1 MRLIEE
7 SEERINHA
15 LSRAQ
20 WRIWSRA
27 HSWETIL
34 LSILAVE
41 LILLRIFMPELLNP
55 AVLLGISINFMEA
68 GIITLPMVLVI
79 ISKNI
84 DVSVGSIIALVS
96 VIIALCI
103 QSGLREWQ
111 AMGLALV
118 AGSAAGFVNGV
129 LTTKFRIPSLVVT
142 LGTYSLY
149 RGIAYVILGDQTY
162 HQYSDS
168 FINIG
173 RGNLFSIV
181 PVPLVV
187 FAILAIAFAFTL
199 HKTTFGRKVYAIGN
213 NQKATLYSGIR
224 VDRIVTGLF
233 TLMGL
238 VTAIAS
244 IILTSRNAS
253 TRGNM
258 ALGMELDVI
267 TATVLGGAVISG
279 GKGTIAGAVISV
291 FVIGLLRNGLY
302 AQSVS
307 PEIMKIVTG
316 GLLIMSLLM
325 PRLVK
330 ARGKLSTP

>member
-1 MRLIEE
+1 MSIARKTGARNRE
-7 SEERINHA
+7 SAHGRW
-15 LSRAQ
+15 RAWQ
-20 WRIWSRA
+20 HA
-27 HSWETIL
+27 HSWELIL
-34 LSILAVE
+34 MGILVLE
-41 LILLRIFMPELLNP
+41 LVLLRIFTPQLLSP
-55 AVLLGISINFMEA
+55 SVLLGISINFMEA

-96 VIIALCI
+96 VVIALCI
-103 QSGLREWQ
+103 QAGLKEWQ
-111 AMGLALV
+111 AIVCALV
-118 AGSAAGFVNGV
+118 AGSAAGFMNGV
-129 LTTKFRIPSLVVT
+129 LTTKMRIPSLVVT

-162 HQYSDS
+162 HEYSES
-168 FINIG
+168 FITIG
-173 RGNLFSIV
+173 RGNLFSVV

-187 FAILAIAFAFTL
+187 FAVLAIVFAFVL

-224 VDRIVTGLF
+224 VDWIVTVLF
-233 TLMGL
+233 TIMGL
-238 VTAIAS
+238 MTAVAS
-244 IILTSRNAS
+244 VILTSRNAS

-267 TATVLGGAVISG
+267 TAAVLGGAIISG
-279 GKGTIAGAVISV
+279 GRGTIAGGVIAVV
-291 FVIGLLRNGLY
+291 VIGLLRNGLY

-316 GLLIMSLLM
+316 SLLILSLLM
-325 PRLVK
+325 PRFFDSG
-330 ARGKLSTP
+330 RKLSLK